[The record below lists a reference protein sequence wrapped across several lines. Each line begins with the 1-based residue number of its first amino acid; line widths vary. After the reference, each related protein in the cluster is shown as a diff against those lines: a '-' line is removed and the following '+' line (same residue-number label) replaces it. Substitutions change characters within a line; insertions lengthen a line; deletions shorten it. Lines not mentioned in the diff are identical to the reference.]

1 MATADTYKVLWVDD
15 DETIVFS
22 TKLDAEDYNLEL
34 VHFSNWEEAE
44 ISLRKN
50 FDEYSAIILD
60 AYCKINKNSLEQEE
74 FITAVLP
81 SLSTLFGE
89 KRRSI
94 PWFLLSAGTMSTFN
108 NVVTGAK
115 YQHSKHEEEW
125 GNMLY
130 LKDAPDEDE
139 HNSSFLFQTIQR
151 IAKNQ
156 SFNVVLFRHREVFSY
171 MGNDKLIDSRARKL
185 MLRMLSAL
193 YYPEENIKY
202 EFEGNPLRKVVEYVF
217 RAARKMGLLTTRVF
231 DNSDHIILLDASR
244 YLAGWNIN
252 IYKGR
257 KTIGQA
263 RWGNSGSGGDGAKGD
278 SVFPSDI
285 AMIVKNIINYS
296 SSDSHTEEDEPFF
309 IDEAN
314 KEVFFG
320 YVMQLCH
327 IIRWFGKYVEINS
340 DVTKNKS
347 MQKETISTIAQSEEK
362 NKNRP
367 NSTPQ
372 IINSETKTPPKEEI
386 IGKTFLIST
395 KEGVSVCGNY
405 KLSEELKHCK
415 GAVTILNL
423 IDNHDSDKDSYPYI
437 ITEIK

>member
-1 MATADTYKVLWVDD
+1 MATTDTYKVLWVDD
-15 DETIVFS
+15 DENIVVS
-22 TKLDAEDYNLEL
+22 TKMDAENYNLEL

-44 ISLRKN
+44 ISLRKH

-60 AYCKINKNSLEQEE
+60 AYCKIKKDSLEQEE

-81 SLSTLFGE
+81 SLSVLFGE

-108 NVVTGAK
+108 SIVTGAK

-130 LKDAPDEDE
+130 LKDVPDEDE
-139 HNSSFLFQTIQR
+139 HNSSFLFQNIQQ

-171 MGNDKLIDSRARKL
+171 MGKDKLIDSRARKL

-217 RAARKMGLLTTRVF
+217 RSSRKKGLLTPHAF
-231 DNSDHIILLDASR
+231 DKQDHIILLNASR
-244 YLAGWNIN
+244 YLAGLNVN
-252 IYKGR
+252 IYDDKT
-257 KTIGQA
+257 TIGLA
-263 RWGNSGSGGDGAKGD
+263 RWGSPGEGKNGANGD

-285 AMIVKNIINYS
+285 ATIVKNIMNYS
-296 SSDSHTEEDEPFF
+296 SSDSHTKEDEPFF
-309 IDEAN
+309 IDESN

-327 IIRWFGKYVEINS
+327 VIKWFGKYVEMNS

-347 MQKETISTIAQSEEK
+347 MQIETFFPPTQPTEK
-362 NKNRP
+362 NVASSNTTSPRV
-367 NSTPQ
+367 NA
-372 IINSETKTPPKEEI
+372 ERKTPPKEEV

-395 KEGVSVCGNY
+395 DNGVSVCGNY

-415 GAVTILNL
+415 GVVTILNL
-423 IDNHDSDKDSYPYI
+423 IDNHESDKDSYPYI